1 MTMSIP
7 RKPEVKGFVIAMD
20 GPAGVGKSTIA
31 KAIAHSLGFYFLNSG
46 NFYRA
51 ITLRVLQLGR
61 DPLQADQV
69 LTTAQQTQV
78 EIIAGRVHANGAD
91 VEDLLHSE
99 EIDRYVAQHSAII
112 PLRTIVNEQLRK
124 LAAGGL
130 NIVAEGRDIT
140 TVVFPKAQCKFFLD
154 AIPAVRA
161 KRRYNQQPTEMSLE
175 ELQRSIEERDEIDR
189 NKPVGGLKIAPDA
202 LYIDSSYLT
211 IDEVYERVLRAIF
224 IRIDEEADKNQDQEK
239 NVEEVKEVLETQSEP
254 QQKSNMQTML
264 QEEYLKSLDGI
275 EDGQLVTGTVVQVN
289 NEYVFVDVG
298 YKSEGRIPAEEFTT
312 IPAVGDEVKVII
324 VNKEGKG
331 GQIVISKK
339 RADVKE
345 RTDVLKDAA
354 ENRSPVLGKF
364 VKVIKG
370 GFEVDLGSDFL
381 GFCPLSKADVI
392 RVEDPETLV
401 GITDYFVIDK
411 FHTGFKLKS
420 VVSRR
425 EYLEKKIKENKEKF
439 FATVHIGD
447 VVEGSVKSFT
457 SFGAFIDLGGFDG
470 LLHINDMSW
479 GHVTKP
485 KDFVKKGQVIQLRLI
500 NIDPVSQKIN
510 LSLKHMQEDPWNTF
524 EERFKIGDVVK
535 APVTKITTFGA
546 FIEIEPGI
554 EGLAHISEL
563 SWTKRINNPKEV
575 LSIGDVVEAKVL
587 GYDLDKK
594 RVSLGLKQLEE
605 NPWDSIVERYPQGMT
620 LTKPVVKV
628 TNSGA
633 FINLEEGID
642 GFLHIDDISW
652 TKKVRNMTEF
662 CKDGDVIDVVVT
674 RIDPTTRHIR
684 LGVKQLEGNPWN
696 TLKHDYPKGSII
708 SGEVSNV
715 TDFGVFVRVLG
726 DIEGLISK
734 YNLVGP
740 DEEFADSILNKFK
753 VGDPITAMVVEVNPA
768 TQKLSLSIKEMIRK
782 SQQSEMSKYIHDEDD
797 GDTFTFGDLMRSRE
811 K

>member
-1 MTMSIP
+1 M
-7 RKPEVKGFVIAMD
+7 RLKGFVVAID

-31 KAIAHSLGFYFLNSG
+31 NMVAQHLGFYFLNSG

-51 ITLRVLQLGR
+51 ITLTVLEQGVDPKDEAAVLDVARRLSMRIVDGR
-61 DPLQADQV
+61 LHADGV
-69 LTTAQQTQV
+69 
-78 EIIAGRVHANGAD
+78 D
-91 VEDLLHSE
+91 VQDRLHT
-99 EIDRYVAQHSAII
+99 DAVDAYVAQHSAIVE
-112 PLRTIVNEQLRK
+112 LRAIVNTHLRA
-124 LAAGGL
+124 LAEGGL
-130 NIVAEGRDIT
+130 NLVAEGRDIT
-140 TVVFPKAQCKFFLD
+140 TVVFPEAGCKFFLD
-154 AIPAVRA
+154 ASVEVRA
-161 KRRYNQQPTEMSLE
+161 KRRYDQQPTEMPLQ
-175 ELQRSIEERDEIDR
+175 ELVKTIAERDKIDR
-189 NKPVGGLKIAPDA
+189 NKPVGGLKVAPDA

-211 IDEVYERVLRAIF
+211 IDEVYDTVLRAIF
-224 IRIDEEADKNQDQEK
+224 ARIQGENKDQERK
-239 NVEEVKEVLETQSEP
+239 VEEVKEVLETQSEP
-254 QQKSNMQTML
+254 QQKADMQTML
-264 QEEYLKSLDGI
+264 QEHYLKSLDEI

-298 YKSEGRIPAEEFTT
+298 YKSEGRIALDEFTT
-312 IPAVGDEVKVII
+312 VPAVGDEVKVMI

-339 RADVKE
+339 RADIKE
-345 RTDVLKDAA
+345 RTEVLKEAA
-354 ENRSPVLGKF
+354 ETRSPVMGKF

-370 GFEVDLGSDFL
+370 GFEVDLGSEFL
-381 GFCPLSKADVI
+381 GFCPLSKADVV
-392 RVEDPETLV
+392 RVEDPETMI
-401 GITDYFVIDK
+401 GIADYFVIDK
-411 FHTGFKLKS
+411 FHTGMKLKS

-439 FATVHIGD
+439 FTTVKIGD
-447 VVEGSVKSFT
+447 VVEGTVKSFT

-524 EERFKIGDVVK
+524 EERYSVDDVVK
-535 APVTKITTFGA
+535 APVTKITTFGV

-563 SWTKRINNPKEV
+563 SWTKRINNPKEL

-605 NPWDSIVERYPQGMT
+605 NPWDTITDRYPQGMT

-652 TKKVRNMTEF
+652 TKKIRNMSEF
-662 CKDGDVIDVVVT
+662 CKDGDVIDVVIT
-674 RIDPTTRHIR
+674 RVDPQTRHIR
-684 LGVKQLEGNPWN
+684 LGVKQLEGNPWQ
-696 TLKHDYPKGSII
+696 TLRHDYPKGSTI

-740 DEEFADSILNKFK
+740 DEEFNEKVLTKYK
-753 VGDPITAMVVEVNPA
+753 VGDPITAAIVEINPS
-768 TQKLSLSIKEMIRK
+768 TQKLSLSIKELIRK
-782 SQQSEMSKYIHDEDD
+782 SQQSEISKYIHDDE
-797 GDTFTFGDLMRSRE
+797 GDTFTFGDLMKSRE
-811 K
+811 NSPE